1 MKGKISGMATSKPKK
16 IHKIALPLYRRE
28 YASTASTCRLR
39 ARGLHGRA
47 LWFLRPHGLSLE
59 CQYLACRALGGIAH
73 LSNRKTTLPHGQRPS
88 IFFSIEY
95 NLYSLYLRKMES
107 FSPLKEHRVLASFHP
122 RARPSV
128 RIRPTVEQ
136 ILPAPDL
143 PIERGT
149 QPKYASH
156 RNWLRAAQNAC
167 R

>member
-1 MKGKISGMATSKPKK
+1 MATSKPKK

-28 YASTASTCRLR
+28 YASTAPTCRLKS
-39 ARGLHGRA
+39 ARPSWTSSF
-47 LWFLRPHGLSLE
+47 WFLRPRGLSLE

-73 LSNRKTTLPHGQRPS
+73 LPNRKPTLPHGQRPS
-88 IFFSIEY
+88 ISFSIEY

-122 RARPSV
+122 RARRWA
-128 RIRPTVEQ
+128 RIQPRVEQ
-136 ILPAPDL
+136 NQAALDL

-149 QPKYASH
+149 RPKYAFH
-156 RNWLRAAQNAC
+156 RNWLRAAQDAC